1 MRCPDEQA
9 NYVNR
14 IRECWAFIMED
25 EPGIL
30 DATTVELLQGRA
42 PTLSTEDVEYINEVF
57 AERLVFADVDDE
69 RRENFRA
76 RVLQIEYIIPSLHTF
91 HEDIKYLEPM
101 AKLVRGLLTPKFKG
115 RIQDGMRRRYR
126 GPATG
131 DYYIQTSETGHRQ
144 ESQNP
149 QYGFWSAYRQV
160 FLASMR
166 YFFPLI
172 SGSQPLKIHKVPLNM
187 RTIEPEALSRRFTEL
202 ARSVGFVSARPN
214 LQPSESIQEGLPLLP
229 PLTTDS
235 EEEWARYGMTDGRS
249 FFSDKMHLYLDKIY
263 SAPDNLQREH
273 LTSFAVKRNFFLAFF
288 PPYQSEGAGR
298 GPNSP
303 QLNPVIHRQPNLND
317 DELPDVSNQQAEPDQ
332 PTASNSTEL
341 TTQADAEMLDNPI
354 AEPSS
359 SRSAAHHRLYARRRK
374 PGNQARVKKWAHVT
388 RSSAMPHRRGTSS
401 IINQR
406 NATVRHRRSA
416 SPNQGTT
423 IASHRQNA
431 SPTTHSS
438 NTKSDTII
446 LNQTTAWCEISV
458 NISPGQ
464 FARSIEENAI
474 ARLGCVFNISKSSA
488 IFIRVS
494 HVEHFSEFI
503 SPDFWFA
510 VLGSQGA
517 LSIINIMQIGASLRK
532 QKMVF
537 MGHQVNNPFS
547 QYLLHPDIELE
558 DIQILE
564 IPRFYEELNWWQ
576 FEL

>member
-1 MRCPDEQA
+1 
-9 NYVNR
+9 
-14 IRECWAFIMED
+14 MED

-69 RRENFRA
+69 RWENFRA

-101 AKLVRGLLTPKFKG
+101 AKL
-115 RIQDGMRRRYR
+115 
-126 GPATG
+126 
-131 DYYIQTSETGHRQ
+131 
-144 ESQNP
+144 
-149 QYGFWSAYRQV
+149 
-160 FLASMR
+160 
-166 YFFPLI
+166 
-172 SGSQPLKIHKVPLNM
+172 PLKIHKVPLNM
-187 RTIEPEALSRRFTEL
+187 RTIEPEALSHCFTEL
-202 ARSVGFVSARPN
+202 VRSVSFVSAQPN

-235 EEEWARYGMTDGRS
+235 EEEWAHYGMTDGRS

-273 LTSFAVKRNFFLAFF
+273 LTSFAVK
-288 PPYQSEGAGR
+288 
-298 GPNSP
+298 
-303 QLNPVIHRQPNLND
+303 QPNLND
-317 DELPDVSNQQAEPDQ
+317 NELPDVSNQQAEPDQ

-359 SRSAAHHRLYARRRK
+359 SRSAAHHRLYACHHK

-488 IFIRVS
+488 IFIHVS